1 MDTIDAAPR
10 AWLKDF
16 GHYAIGFVVWGAL
29 LSFLQPVTTAQ
40 TSFWAVKGLQ
50 AVLGAGF
57 GMICAIA
64 FTLLQ
69 NGLNQARRKAISW
82 VLAIGTWSTMNLAL
96 AFAMGRFG

>member
-57 GMICAIA
+57 GVICAIA